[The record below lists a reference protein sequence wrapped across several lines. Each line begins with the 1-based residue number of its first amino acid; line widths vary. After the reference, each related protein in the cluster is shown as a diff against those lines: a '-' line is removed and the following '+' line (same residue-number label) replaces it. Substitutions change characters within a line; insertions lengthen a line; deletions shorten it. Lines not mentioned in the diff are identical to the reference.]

1 VGFSTN
7 AVFSWWPAGINAIPF
22 LLDVGFPSRFCGKF
36 VSIISIFCIALVI
49 AGGALLHSVSVRLT

>member
-1 VGFSTN
+1 
-7 AVFSWWPAGINAIPF
+7 
-22 LLDVGFPSRFCGKF
+22 LDVGFPSRFCGKF